1 MLKALSS
8 FFFLLL
14 LLSPLVSFAAEQE
27 TLPPG
32 TLTIQEYT
40 EFLQATA
47 ATDSYSLYNE
57 KMGDAP
63 PSLLVLFVRESLA
76 LTATKPFRNTLMIL
90 CHMSLVFQRSVI
102 AIGFKMANPREN
114 KMKQQ
119 PNAEPTS

>member
-1 MLKALSS
+1 MLKTL
-8 FFFLLL
+8 FCFLL

-57 KMGDAP
+57 KMGDDP
-63 PSLLVLFVRESLA
+63 LSPCIIR
-76 LTATKPFRNTLMIL
+76 K
-90 CHMSLVFQRSVI
+90 
-102 AIGFKMANPREN
+102 G
-114 KMKQQ
+114 
-119 PNAEPTS
+119 EPGSYTTSIK